1 MCLNGRSTIGRGD
14 QPGVA
19 GQPGERVR
27 RVAEHGLDA
36 PPPAGALGLDRP
48 TLLVR
53 QAADL
58 EQPVDVEAQARL
70 GGQPAGR
77 GVGRVEEAQL
87 LQVRHH
93 VADGRRGELVLQ
105 APRDRARA
113 HRLAGGDVGVDDLA
127 EDLARAGV
135 EFDDHRTRKV
145 RAKGLR

>member
-87 LQVRHH
+87 LQVAITLRM
-93 VADGRRGELVLQ
+93 VAAESWSSRR
-105 APRDRARA
+105 RAI
-113 HRLAGGDVGVDDLA
+113 
-127 EDLARAGV
+127 
-135 EFDDHRTRKV
+135 V
-145 RAKGLR
+145 REPTGSPVAT